1 MEQKKVREFQSF
13 QLIET
18 NNEKYY
24 IHIKDKKYCHYLKT
38 GDEC

>member
-13 QLIET
+13 QLIKT
-18 NNEKYY
+18 NNEKY
-24 IHIKDKKYCHYLKT
+24 CFLNQET